1 MKNYTEYYKQL
12 GNLLYAMAA
21 IDGNV
26 AEKEMLELRR
36 IVKEELVPH
45 ESHSD
50 EFGTDAAYAV
60 EFQFDMLQA
69 SDNGS
74 EMAWEEVQDYLERNA
89 AKLPEDDLKL
99 MMATAER
106 VADAFHGINK
116 QEHELLRK
124 LGPLVRPVK

>member
-1 MKNYTEYYKQL
+1 MKNYTEFYKQL

-36 IVKEELVPH
+36 IVKDELVPH
-45 ESHSD
+45 EFRID
-50 EFGTDAAYAV
+50 EFGTDAAFSV

-69 SDNGS
+69 ADNGS
-74 EMAWEEVQDYLERNA
+74 EMAWEEVSDYLERNA
-89 AKLPEDDLKL
+89 AKLPERDLEL
-99 MMATAER
+99 MMRASER

-124 LGPLVRPVK
+124 LGIYIPKK